1 MDVKKISESAADEVL
16 SDLRIDPYRCTQ
28 GETIDF
34 GFDDDIF
41 RIDSL
46 LVEEMAWRS
55 ADPSKG
61 EGSGARRLDAEEVI
75 TLCNHLAAN
84 LALPERP
91 GKIFRTVAESLRP
104 FGIELM
110 AWHVLP
116 DIEHLSLVY
125 APEVSGFV
133 PSMRIRR
140 TPEPMLA
147 ALEQPA
153 GSYLSDGARLGYP
166 EASLEGMQLTE
177 LPTILHPIDLDGERY
192 GAIAYMGLAL
202 RAQDRAAL
210 RLVTRQIEA
219 AIERFEHARDLDL
232 VWTMIE
238 DQVRER
244 DRFAALIEGL
254 PEPVALLDEAG
265 QIVLKN
271 PAAERLFDTFFENAC
286 DTGDAPGTIATPLER
301 QIEDLPRIIEEI
313 CHGRSKLVTR
323 EICVG
328 EPLQQQLA
336 VMFSPLHYSEGPA
349 RKIDKVI
356 VLFKDI
362 TTYPKMEE
370 QIIQHAKL
378 VCIGQMAA
386 GVAHEINNP
395 LMSVLGYT
403 DLLLQH
409 DLPETIQSDLR
420 KIKKDGLRAR
430 EIVKNLLAF
439 ARGQEEEKAPLD
451 LNEVLRTTN
460 KILKKHFKLDQ
471 IEIIETFDPE
481 LPKVSGHQTQ
491 FQQIFL
497 NLIQNAGD
505 AIKLSGKGSKI
516 TVQTR
521 FDRKRERIEVTI
533 SDDGPGMSPEVQ
545 KKIFTPFFTTK
556 GNRKGTGLGLAITQ
570 KIVQNH
576 EGKIHVK
583 SKVGEGTMFRLSF
596 PVCNPAVMAAKDHLP
611 APSAPLRTET
621 ARRAR
626 ILVIDDETTIVE
638 LISRVLSLMGHE
650 VITCQNAREA
660 RRALEGSDFD
670 LITLD
675 LKMPDISGQELY
687 EEIRSLRPDLTDRVI
702 FLTGDTMSP
711 DIASF
716 LTESGNPY
724 LIKPFDISEFSAS
737 IRAALERE

>member
-1 MDVKKISESAADEVL
+1 MDVKKISESPSEKILA
-16 SDLRIDPYRCTQ
+16 DLRIDLHRFSK
-28 GETIDF
+28 GETGDF

-41 RIDSL
+41 RVDARM
-46 LVEEMAWRS
+46 VEERVWRS
-55 ADPSKG
+55 QDSRKE
-61 EGSGARRLDAEEVI
+61 EGSGTRRLEAEEVI
-75 TLCNHLAAN
+75 TLCDQLTAK

-91 GKIFRTVAESLRP
+91 EQIFRTAAEILRP
-104 FGIELM
+104 FGVELL

-116 DIEHLSLVY
+116 DIEHLSLVH

-133 PSMRIRR
+133 PSIQIRR

-147 ALEQPA
+147 ALEHPS
-153 GSYLSDGARLGYP
+153 GSYLSDGAKLGYP
-166 EASLEGMQLTE
+166 EASIEGIQLTDI
-177 LPTILHPIDLDGERY
+177 PTILHPITLDGEPY
-192 GAIAYMGLAL
+192 GAIAYMGLTL
-202 RAQDRAAL
+202 RPQDRPGL

-219 AIERFEHARDLDL
+219 ALERFEHARDLDL

-254 PEPVALLDEAG
+254 PEPVALLDEKG
-265 QIVLKN
+265 RVVLKN

-286 DTGDAPGTIATPLER
+286 DHGDPHVTTPTPLEG
-301 QIEDLPRIIEEI
+301 QIEDLPSIIEEI

-403 DLLLQH
+403 DLLLQQ
-409 DLPETIQSDLR
+409 DLPETIRSDLG

-439 ARGQEEEKAPLD
+439 ARGQEEEKTPLD
-451 LNEVLRTTN
+451 LNEVLRITN

-471 IEIIETFDPE
+471 IEIIERFDPE

-516 TVQTR
+516 TVQTH
-521 FDRKRERIEVTI
+521 FDRKRRRIEVTI

-545 KKIFTPFFTTK
+545 RKIFTPFFTTK

-576 EGKIHVK
+576 EGKIDVK

-596 PVCNPAVMAAKDHLP
+596 PVCNSAVMAPKDHEPLP
-611 APSAPLRTET
+611 RGSLATET
-621 ARRAR
+621 ATKAR

-638 LISRVLSLMGHE
+638 LISRVLTLMGHE

-687 EEIRSLRPDLTDRVI
+687 EEIRTLRPDLTQRVI

-711 DIASF
+711 DIAHF

-724 LIKPFDISEFSAS
+724 LIKPFDIAEFSSS
-737 IRAALERE
+737 IQAALARE